1 MASKGMAM
9 MLQSFG
15 IDPEKIK
22 KDIEGMKEGVT
33 KTLNEINQKL
43 AEAEE
48 RQILTLKLVE
58 ELTAWKRQQVI
69 LQLQNQQPPPLI
81 VPRPPNLA
89 QAVPSTPPPS
99 QP

>member
-1 MASKGMAM
+1 MASKGMAL

-43 AEAEE
+43 AEAET

-58 ELTAWKRQQVI
+58 EITAWKRQQMI
-69 LQLQNQQPPPLI
+69 LQLQNQQPPPPI
-81 VPRPPNLA
+81 VPRPPNPA
-89 QAVPSTPPPS
+89 PAGPNIPPPL